1 LFARV
6 LSEVGKLDM
15 GLHINH
21 WSIKPDQDYVK
32 ISIQALHELTS
43 RAVVYFVWDWWET
56 IPKREDFLFEEGLI
70 KLQNRFRLSAYAG
83 PTVYALLRTAYNQVI
98 PAFYLW
104 EEGLMQYGFGRKL
117 VRGVATT
124 FDGYSHIDSEFTTR
138 KDDCKGFLHNLIF
151 PIPEGEIVF
160 SEQEAVEVARVI
172 GYPVTVKPVV
182 GHKGIGVT
190 PPDVHNA
197 RELTSAYNRALMAIP
212 EEQPTRIIVE
222 KSIRGKDFRLLCVNG
237 RFIAATERCPA
248 SVTGHG
254 HATIKDIKELI
265 RRENPKPERWDT
277 PTSPMGKIE
286 IDEAL
291 ERYIYEQGLMLD
303 SIVESAR
310 TLYLRKVANLS
321 AGRVSIDATTI
332 IHHDNI
338 ILAQDIAQYFRLT
351 CLVIDVIAEDISK
364 SWKAGN
370 FAILQINSAPGILM
384 HLNPAMGESVDVPA
398 HILSTFFES
407 GRDSRIPILTF
418 NHISVSELEA
428 TIDHLLSQH
437 PESTIGAVCRE
448 EIFVNRSEKLLT
460 RDYNSNIQILLRNPK
475 LDLLIPEYPEDIL
488 EEDGLF
494 YQGSNIFVLDN
505 PSETEMMLVR
515 DILDDSIVVINK
527 EQDISIRRQGLIEDY
542 TLGADE
548 PFTRVYLKQISSIL

>member
-1 LFARV
+1 
-6 LSEVGKLDM
+6 M

-21 WSIKPDQDYVK
+21 WSIKPDQYYVK

-56 IPKREDFLFEEGLI
+56 IPKGEDFLFEEGLI
-70 KLQNRFRLSAYAG
+70 KLQNRFRLSAYGG

-138 KDDCKGFLHNLIF
+138 KDDCKGFLHNFSF

-254 HATIKDIKELI
+254 HATIKELI
-265 RRENPKPERWDT
+265 RRENRKPERWDT

-291 ERYIYEQGLMLD
+291 ERYIDEQGLMLD

-310 TLYLRKVANLS
+310 TVYLRKVANLS

-338 ILAQDIAQYFRLT
+338 ILAQDISQYFRLT

-384 HLNPAMGESVDVPA
+384 HLNPAVGGSVDVPA

-407 GRDSRIPILTF
+407 ARDSRIPIITF
-418 NHISVSELEA
+418 NHISVSELQA
-428 TIDHLLSQH
+428 TIDHILSQH
-437 PESTIGAVCRE
+437 RESTIGAVCRE

-475 LDLLIPEYPEDIL
+475 LDLLIAEYPEDIL

-494 YQGSNIFVLDN
+494 YKGSNIFVLDN
-505 PSETEMMLVR
+505 PSEIEMMLVR

-542 TLGADE
+542 ALGADE
-548 PFTRVYLKQISSIL
+548 PFTRVYLKEISSIL

>member
-1 LFARV
+1 MFAHV
-6 LSEVGKLDM
+6 VSEVGKLDM

-56 IPKREDFLFEEGLI
+56 IPKGEDFLFEEGLI
-70 KLQNRFRLSAYAG
+70 KLQNRFRLSAYGG
-83 PTVYALLRTAYNQVI
+83 PTVYALLRTAYNRVI

-124 FDGYSHIDSEFTTR
+124 FDGYSHIDSEFTTP
-138 KDDCKGFLHNLIF
+138 KDDCKGFLHNLSF

-160 SEQEAVEVARVI
+160 FEQEAVEVARVI

-254 HATIKDIKELI
+254 HATIKELI
-265 RRENPKPERWDT
+265 RGENRKPERWDT

-291 ERYIYEQGLMLD
+291 ERYIDEQGLMLD
-303 SIVESAR
+303 SFVESAR
-310 TLYLRKVANLS
+310 TVYLRKVANLS
-321 AGRVSIDATTI
+321 AGRVSIDATRI

-364 SWKAGN
+364 YWKAGN

-384 HLNPAMGESVDVPA
+384 HLNPAMDESVHVPA

-407 GRDSRIPILTF
+407 TRDSRIAIITF
-418 NHISVSELEA
+418 NHISVSELQA
-428 TIDHLLSQH
+428 TIDHILSQH

-475 LDLLIPEYPEDIL
+475 LDLLIAEYPEDIL

-494 YQGSNIFVLDN
+494 YQGSNIFILDN

-527 EQDISIRRQGLIEDY
+527 EQDISIRRQRLIEDY
-542 TLGADE
+542 ALGADE
-548 PFTRVYLKQISSIL
+548 PFTRVYLKEISSIL